1 MSGIDP
7 ISAALNDA
15 ALMLGFPLEILQA
28 DLSAGDVLAATVLP
42 PQNGHDLIEIL
53 GQQVAAQ
60 LPPTVRPGEVLL
72 LRVTGFAGNQ
82 VLVENLG
89 LADPETAKAAQLQA
103 SSFPADSAPPQSATL
118 TTVRPVAPQAAQSP
132 PSSSAAPAS
141 SAPPAPSRGPSVAP
155 PASVFVAASVRSAE
169 PSRAAAEALAQTIP
183 ARDADPL
190 EARIAAAQTAKTAG
204 VPQAASAA
212 PLRPPVAPGALSA
225 RVQTAVQ
232 AAVRN
237 AADAVSR
244 TIRNAGDA
252 VRALRLPDTPAVR
265 TAAAI
270 APQAAA
276 RLPDVLARLEAALPR
291 DSADPRIATL
301 RTLIAFVG
309 RMSPQNEE
317 TLGTQLAAYVS
328 HVLEGGESKLAQLL
342 QAADESAQPAPP
354 PAHAEKSVQHSG
366 AVEQLQTAAQARVA
380 ERSAAIDHDLKSLV
394 LSLMRDPPAQRS
406 PALSQALNET
416 LITLTGAQIDTLAN
430 SSPDAGSYAFAVP
443 VFFHEGGK
451 PAHLHVSREGA
462 NGTRPLDAEN
472 FHVAFVLDTAHLGTV
487 AIDLRAIGRAVTIDV
502 KTEKQGAASQFSR
515 TLTSLRSR
523 LEDLRYRVSSAV
535 AGVALRN
542 PPPAQ
547 DAPANVAVRPSAA
560 GVDLQ

>member
-1 MSGIDP
+1 MSGIEP

-15 ALMLGFPLEILQA
+15 ALVLGFPLEILQA
-28 DLSAGDVLAATVLP
+28 DLTAGDVLAATVLP

-89 LADPETAKAAQLQA
+89 LADPQNANAAQVQSPLFSGDGA
-103 SSFPADSAPPQSATL
+103 PQSATL
-118 TTVRPVAPQAAQSP
+118 TTVRPAAPQAAQPPP
-132 PSSSAAPAS
+132 PSPAAPAAN
-141 SAPPAPSRGPSVAP
+141 APPAPSRGPSVAP

-169 PSRAAAEALAQTIP
+169 PARAAAEALAQAIP

-204 VPQAASAA
+204 VPQSPAA
-212 PLRPPVAPGALSA
+212 PSRPPMVPGALSA

-232 AAVRN
+232 AAVRT

-244 TIRNAGDA
+244 TIRTAADA
-252 VRALRLPDTPAVR
+252 IRALRLPDTPVVR

-276 RLPDVLARLEAALPR
+276 RMPAVLARLEAALPR
-291 DSADPRIATL
+291 ESADPRIATL

-309 RMSPQNEE
+309 RMNPQNEE
-317 TLGTQLAAYVS
+317 TLGSQLSAYVS
-328 HVLEGGESKLAQLL
+328 HVLEGGESKLTQLL
-342 QAADESAQPAPP
+342 QAADESAQAAASPSHPEKAPSHPA
-354 PAHAEKSVQHSG
+354 AVQPM
-366 AVEQLQTAAQARVA
+366 QTAAQARVA

-394 LSLMRDPPAQRS
+394 LSLLRNPEPQRA

-416 LITLTGAQIDTLAN
+416 LITLTGAQIDALAN
-430 SSPDAGSYAFAVP
+430 SSPDTGSYAFAVP

-487 AIDLRAIGRAVTIDV
+487 AIDLQAIGRAVTVDV
-502 KTEKQGAASQFSR
+502 KTERPGAASQFSQ
-515 TLTSLRSR
+515 TLNSLRSR
-523 LEDLRYRVSSAV
+523 LEGLRYRVSSAV

-542 PPPAQ
+542 PPAAEVPVR
-547 DAPANVAVRPSAA
+547 NVAAPPSAP
-560 GVDLQ
+560 GVDLHA

>member
-1 MSGIDP
+1 MSGIEP

-28 DLSAGDVLAATVLP
+28 DLFAGDVLAATVLP

-89 LADPETAKAAQLQA
+89 LADPQTANAAQLQA
-103 SSFPADSAPPQSATL
+103 SSIPGDSAPMQTATL
-118 TTVRPVAPQAAQSP
+118 TTVRPAAPQPVQTP
-132 PSSSAAPAS
+132 PSPAGAASNA
-141 SAPPAPSRGPSVAP
+141 APAPSRGPSVAP

-169 PSRAAAEALAQTIP
+169 PARAAAEALAQAIP

-190 EARIAAAQTAKTAG
+190 EARIAAAQTAKTAA
-204 VPQAASAA
+204 VPQSPAA
-212 PLRPPVAPGALSA
+212 PSRPPVAPGALSA

-232 AAVRN
+232 AAVRS

-244 TIRNAGDA
+244 TIRTAGDA
-252 VRALRLPDTPAVR
+252 IRALRLPDTPVVR

-276 RLPDVLARLEAALPR
+276 RMPAVLGRLEAALPR
-291 DSADPRIATL
+291 ESADPRIATL

-309 RMSPQNEE
+309 RMNPQNEE
-317 TLGTQLAAYVS
+317 TLGSQLSAYVS
-328 HVLEGGESKLAQLL
+328 HVLEGGESKLTQLL
-342 QAADESAQPAPP
+342 QAADESAQAAEPSPHPEKAGSHPA
-354 PAHAEKSVQHSG
+354 AVQPM
-366 AVEQLQTAAQARVA
+366 QTAAQARVA

-394 LSLMRDPPAQRS
+394 LSLLRNPEPQRT

-416 LITLTGAQIDTLAN
+416 LITLTGAQIDALAN
-430 SSPDAGSYAFAVP
+430 SSPDTGSYAFAVP

-487 AIDLRAIGRAVTIDV
+487 AIDLQAIGRAVTVDV
-502 KTEKQGAASQFSR
+502 ETERPGAASQFSQ
-515 TLTSLRSR
+515 TLNSLRSR
-523 LEDLRYRVSSAV
+523 LEGLHYRVSSAV

-542 PPPAQ
+542 PPAAEVPARNIAA
-547 DAPANVAVRPSAA
+547 APPAP
-560 GVDLQ
+560 GVDLHA